1 MTSENEL
8 ADRWAAIEIRLVK
21 AEQRLHATIAAGH
34 QNIKAAS
41 SSTTADAG
49 GGLQTSNRWTA
60 IEQRLCKI
68 EQRLSLP
75 TNALL
80 SNSIPIQ
87 PAYRTGPEDA
97 PAATQQRAP
106 PEPAA
111 QSTNGALRPG
121 WVDAIPSPTQ
131 QRLETELKEKGVPF
145 TFLRVEDGYYNRRC
159 GPDSGTLPAY

>member
-1 MTSENEL
+1 MGVLVTSLE
-8 ADRWAAIEIRLVK
+8 ASWIQQVEITDV
-21 AEQRLHATIAAGH
+21 
-34 QNIKAAS
+34 
-41 SSTTADAG
+41 
-49 GGLQTSNRWTA
+49 
-60 IEQRLCKI
+60 LCSVDGF
-68 EQRLSLP
+68 Q
-75 TNALL
+75 
-80 SNSIPIQ
+80 
-87 PAYRTGPEDA
+87 GPEDA

>member
-87 PAYRTGPEDA
+87 PAYRTVSQASPN
-97 PAATQQRAP
+97 
-106 PEPAA
+106 
-111 QSTNGALRPG
+111 SHCNG
-121 WVDAIPSPTQ
+121 
-131 QRLETELKEKGVPF
+131 
-145 TFLRVEDGYYNRRC
+145 
-159 GPDSGTLPAY
+159 